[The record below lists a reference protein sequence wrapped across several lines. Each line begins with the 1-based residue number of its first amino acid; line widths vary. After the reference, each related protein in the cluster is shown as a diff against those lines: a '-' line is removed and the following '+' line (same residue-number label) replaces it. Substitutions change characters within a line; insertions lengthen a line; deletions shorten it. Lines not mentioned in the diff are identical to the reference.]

1 MDTITASI
9 VGGSGYAGGE
19 LLRLLLDHPH
29 VQIKQVTSERQAG
42 KFVRGAHPNLRGRT
56 DMQFSPAASLE
67 AVDVLFLSTPHGVS
81 MGSIDRYLSLANV
94 IIDLSSDFRLRNP
107 GDYDTWYHHPHPKPE
122 LLAEFVYGMP
132 ELHREQMREARYIA
146 SPGCNATASILG
158 LYPLVRAGVLDP
170 AMPLVIE
177 SKTGSS
183 GAGGESGAASHHP
196 ERSGVI
202 RSFKPTGHRHTGEVL
217 QELTWEG
224 RTPQVALSVT
234 SVEAVRGILTTAHAY
249 LKEPL
254 EDKDLWKIFRGAYK
268 GEPFMRIVKEA
279 TGLHR
284 VPEPKILT
292 GSNYCDVG
300 FERDPHSKRVVVL
313 AAIDNLMK
321 GASGQA
327 VQAMNI
333 RCGFPETTALT
344 FPGLHP
350 V

>member
-1 MDTITASI
+1 MEQVTASI

-19 LLRLLLDHPH
+19 LLRLLLFHPH
-29 VQIKQVTSERQAG
+29 VKIQQVTSERQAG
-42 KFVRGAHPNLRGRT
+42 KYVRAMHPNLRGRT
-56 DMQFSPAASLE
+56 DLQFSPVETLE
-67 AVDVLFLSTPHGVS
+67 RADILFLCTPHGVT
-81 MGSIDRYLSLANV
+81 MEKIDGFLDKANV
-94 IIDLSSDFRLRNP
+94 IIDLSADFRLRNP
-107 GDYDTWYHHPHPKPE
+107 DDYVTWYGHTHTKPE
-122 LLAEFVYGMP
+122 LLKEFVYGIP
-132 ELHREQMREARYIA
+132 ELHREEMRDARYIA
-146 SPGCNATASILG
+146 SGGCNATAAILG
-158 LYPLVRAGVLDP
+158 LYTLAQAGVLDP
-170 AMPLVIE
+170 DMPIVIE

-183 GAGGESGAASHHP
+183 GAGGESGLASHHP

-202 RSFKPTGHRHTGEVL
+202 RPFKPTGHRHSAEVI
-217 QELTWEG
+217 QELTVDG
-224 RTPQVALSVT
+224 RAPQVGMSVT
-234 SVEAVRGILTTAHAY
+234 SVEAVRGILTTSHAF
-249 LKEPL
+249 LKDDL
-254 EDKDLWKIFRGAYK
+254 QDRDLWKIYRAAYK

-279 TGLHR
+279 GGIHR
-284 VPEPKILT
+284 NPEPKVLT

-333 RCGFPETTALT
+333 RCDFPETTALE

>member
-1 MDTITASI
+1 METISASV

-19 LLRLLLDHPH
+19 LVRLLLDHPN

-56 DMQFSPAASLE
+56 DLTFSSMEALE
-67 AVDVLFLSTPHGVS
+67 PVDVLFLCTPHGVT
-81 MGSIDRYLSLANV
+81 MTKIDGFLDKANV
-94 IIDLSSDFRLRNP
+94 IIDLSADFRLHNP
-107 GDYDTWYHHPHPKPE
+107 DDYPKWYGHVHEKPD
-122 LLAEFVYGMP
+122 LLREFVFGIP
-132 ELHREQMREARYIA
+132 ELHREEMRDARYIA
-146 SPGCNATASILG
+146 SAGCNATATILG

-170 AMPLVIE
+170 AMPIIIE

-202 RSFKPTGHRHTGEVL
+202 RSFKPTAHRHTAEVI

-224 RTPQVALSVT
+224 RVPEIALSVT
-234 SVEAVRGILTTAHAY
+234 SVEAVRGILATGHAY

-254 EDKDLWKIFRGAYK
+254 EDRDLWKIYRGAYK
-268 GEPFMRIVKEA
+268 GEPFMRIIKEA
-279 TGLHR
+279 TGIHR
-284 VPEPKILT
+284 VPEPKILS

-300 FERDPHSKRVVVL
+300 FERDPHSRRVVVL

-327 VQAMNI
+327 VQSMNI
-333 RCGFPETTALT
+333 RCGFPETSGLT
-344 FPGLHP
+344 FAGLHP